1 MVLNLSAK
9 WLMAVLSAYM
19 GIGLRETR
27 TKIRTVGLCLK
38 TSHTERN
45 TMAMDMHLE
54 RLGSWILIMHPSE
67 CHPWNRFSTKLFDR
81 NLFIINRTLLCHF
94 WQKKIDEKVHS
105 WKHVPLYMVPVEA
118 FFSAVPSVYNNCILT
133 LISGGLDVVLDVVIC

>member
-9 WLMAVLSAYM
+9 WLMAVLSASM

-45 TMAMDMHLE
+45 TMEMDMHLE

-67 CHPWNRFSTKLFDR
+67 YHPWNRFSTKLFDR
-81 NLFIINRTLLCHF
+81 NLFINNRTLCHF
-94 WQKKIDEKVHS
+94 WQKKNWWKSAFLKTCSIVHGTC
-105 WKHVPLYMVPVEA
+105 WGL
-118 FFSAVPSVYNNCILT
+118 FQCCTFSVQ
-133 LISGGLDVVLDVVIC
+133 